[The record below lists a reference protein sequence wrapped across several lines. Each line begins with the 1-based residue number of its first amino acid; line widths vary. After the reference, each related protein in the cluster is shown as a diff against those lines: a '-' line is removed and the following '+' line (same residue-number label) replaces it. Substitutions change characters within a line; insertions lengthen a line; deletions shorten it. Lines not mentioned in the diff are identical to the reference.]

1 MSDINLNAKIAA
13 LICLYS
19 RRLSP
24 SVSSTPDHCNLS
36 NLSLDWGIRFPT
48 VAFLNF
54 DDFRCSSCQ

>member
-1 MSDINLNAKIAA
+1 MSLISIYSLNAKIAA
-13 LICLYS
+13 LIRLYS

-48 VAFLNF
+48 VAFF
-54 DDFRCSSCQ
+54 EFR